1 MPGGAVTEPSP
12 RKAGQRTPSELGVHP
27 AIGGGPLPFY
37 VGRPHDDRLR
47 AVLDPQTEYSRLVVV
62 RGHALTGTSRAVYE
76 AVTEV
81 LADWTLEDL
90 ASTAALA
97 ARLQAPVPARTVL
110 WLGDLRHHA
119 DADGGAAVLGRL
131 DNVLDGEGPVVA
143 IATIWPGYWDSYT
156 AAAATGRGAADPAAA
171 AGRLLAPLNVLAA
184 SLDPAHG
191 GVVDVP
197 DRFAAAELTAA
208 ADAGDPALAAAVTA
222 AGPDGQVTQYLAGA
236 RELLD
241 RYNDPGADPRGRAVV
256 TAAMDAVR
264 LGHAGPLPADLLRDA
279 AAGYLADPSD
289 VADAWDTALAWATG
303 AGSGSALRPV
313 PSDDRSD
320 DGSGLAGYRVAGY
333 LDQHGRRTRGD
344 QLGPAS
350 LWDALAAR
358 AAGPSDLD
366 RLARAARDRG
376 LYRHAAALWTAAV
389 GGGRTGAGAPGRAD
403 TAAQF
408 VAHLSAHGDPGDVAR
423 AARWA
428 AGQTSLDE
436 PWDVARLVAAL
447 HAVRA
452 GDAIEDLLARDLVGR
467 VGLEHQWDVAELFRA
482 LGEADEADAA
492 RALVVRVAGQVKP
505 HSTAYLGW
513 LLRALH
519 ATRAAAALHALAAQV
534 AADTDPEDVRDVA
547 RLLRELHAVGETEA
561 VQTLGARA
569 VEAVDVAEP
578 YDVASLLTALR
589 AAGADEQAR
598 NLLARDPGRH
608 ASLEH
613 SAEVADLVAA
623 LHAAGAADALRALA
637 ARAAAQ
643 VSLEDGWDTAR
654 LLRALRTAGQ
664 DDAVR
669 VLLARDPAGQLSELY
684 PPYVADLLT
693 ELHAAGAVAAVRA
706 LAVRVVELPDYYVID
721 EPELV
726 RALRA
731 VGATDVLHTLSAR
744 VVTEVGVDDPELVA
758 ELFEELR
765 DTGAADAAQLLLDG
779 DPASHVGL
787 DDPWEL
793 ARLLDTLHQAG
804 AADAV
809 RTLAERAAHGVPL
822 HEPGSVA
829 RLLQVL
835 RKTELDE
842 VARVLASRA
851 ADGAG
856 LEDPQGVARLLEE
869 LRAAGASEA
878 IRVLLARG
886 PGRRAALDAS
896 QPFRPGYHRAVAR
909 LLAALREAGAA
920 EAGAAEAGAAEAGAV
935 EAAQLLAA
943 RAADAGMFSLFLD
956 AHPDQAAA
964 YRYGREPDGAPAQ
977 PWTWSEP
984 AGP

>member
-1 MPGGAVTEPSP
+1 MTGPSP
-12 RKAGQRTPSELGVHP
+12 GKAGQRTPSELGVHP
-27 AIGGGPLPFY
+27 AIGGGPLPGY
-37 VGRPHDDRLR
+37 VRRPHDDRLR

-62 RGHALTGTSRAVYE
+62 RGDALTGTSRAVYE

-81 LADWTLEDL
+81 LADWALEDL
-90 ASTAALA
+90 PGTAALA
-97 ARLQAPVPARTVL
+97 ARLEAPVPPRTVL

-131 DNVLDGEGPVVA
+131 ANVLEGEGPVVA

-156 AAAATGRGAADPAAA
+156 AAAATGRGAADPAATV
-171 AGRLLAPLNVLAA
+171 GRLLAPLDVLAEYDPA
-184 SLDPAHG
+184 SLDPSHG

-208 ADAGDPALAAAVTA
+208 ADAGDPVLAAAVTA
-222 AGPDGQVTQYLAGA
+222 AGPAGHVTQYLAGA

-241 RYNDPGADPRGRAVV
+241 RYCDPGADPYGRAVI

-279 AAGYLADPSD
+279 AVGYLAGQPGPAGGWDP
-289 VADAWDTALAWATG
+289 ALAWATG
-303 AGSGSALRPV
+303 SGSGSALRPV
-313 PSDDRSD
+313 PSD

-350 LWDALAAR
+350 LWDALTVR
-358 AAGPSDLD
+358 ATGLSDLD

-389 GGGRTGAGAPGRAD
+389 AGGRTAAGAPGRAD
-403 TAAQF
+403 TVAQF

-428 AGQTSLDE
+428 AGQASLDQ
-436 PWDVARLVAAL
+436 PWDVARLVEAL
-447 HAVRA
+447 HAARA
-452 GDAIEDLLARDLVGR
+452 GDAVEDLLARDLVGR

-482 LGEADEADAA
+482 LGEVDEADAA

-519 ATRAAAALHALAAQV
+519 ATGAAGALHALAAQV
-534 AADTDPEDVRDVA
+534 AAVTDPEEVRDVA
-547 RLLRELHAVGETEA
+547 RMLRELHAAGETEA
-561 VQTLGARA
+561 VRTLAARA

-637 ARAAAQ
+637 ARGAAQ
-643 VSLEDGWDTAR
+643 VSLDDGWDTAR

-664 DDAVR
+664 DNAVR

-706 LAVRVVELPDYYVID
+706 LAVRVAELPDYYVID

-731 VGATDVLHTLSAR
+731 VGATDVLDTLSAR

-765 DTGAADAAQLLLDG
+765 DTGAADAAQLLLDC

-787 DDPWEL
+787 GDPWEL
-793 ARLLDTLHQAG
+793 ARLLETLRQAG
-804 AADAV
+804 A
-809 RTLAERAAHGVPL
+809 T
-822 HEPGSVA
+822 
-829 RLLQVL
+829 
-835 RKTELDE
+835 
-842 VARVLASRA
+842 
-851 ADGAG
+851 
-856 LEDPQGVARLLEE
+856 
-869 LRAAGASEA
+869 AAGATA
-878 IRVLLARG
+878 
-886 PGRRAALDAS
+886 
-896 QPFRPGYHRAVAR
+896 
-909 LLAALREAGAA
+909 AGATAAGATAAGATAAGATAAGTA
-920 EAGAAEAGAAEAGAV
+920 EA
-935 EAAQLLAA
+935 QMLAA

-964 YRYGREPDGAPAQ
+964 YRFGREPDGTPAQ

-984 AGP
+984 AGPSPAAAGMSGLRALAGLGLVCLQKKATVGQDVTTEDRSAS